1 MLQVTEGI
9 IARITVHY
17 TLDPESRTWC
27 FRVPSLGV
35 VGGAATREDAERE
48 AADAIAF
55 ALEYDD
61 GAEGEAGYFQVSL
74 HTSEPRGALAN
85 YASES

>member
-1 MLQVTEGI
+1 MTGGI
-9 IARITVHY
+9 NARITVHY
-17 TLDPESRTWC
+17 TLDPESHTWC

-35 VGGAATREDAERE
+35 VGGAATRAEAERE

-61 GAEGEAGYFQVSL
+61 GTDGEAGYFQVSL
-74 HTSEPRGALAN
+74 HGYEPREAMLKQLQ
-85 YASES
+85 ER